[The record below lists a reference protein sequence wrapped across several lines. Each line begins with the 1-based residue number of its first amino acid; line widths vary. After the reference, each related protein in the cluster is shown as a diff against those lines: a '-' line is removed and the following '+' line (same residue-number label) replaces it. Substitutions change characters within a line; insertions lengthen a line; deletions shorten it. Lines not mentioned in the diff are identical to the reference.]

1 MTDVPLP
8 DGDHVS
14 RYCKPSAV
22 DEGGLPLTAA
32 FLPKQGEEYLSVN
45 WLEYFRAQD
54 LTAAADQVRQVFRN
68 KNYRLRPKGR
78 FAVLEVGVAKTA
90 VHEATGKNLRVSHLP
105 VSDDESHSGII
116 GYNADDLAV
125 AVELKVLVTSS
136 DVHPAI
142 I

>member
-1 MTDVPLP
+1 MTDAPLP

-22 DEGGLPLTAA
+22 DERGLPLTAA

-45 WLEYFRAQD
+45 WLEYFRTLD
-54 LTAAADQVRQVFRN
+54 LTAAVDQVRQVFRN
-68 KNYRLRPKGR
+68 KTYRLRPKGR
-78 FAVLEVGVAKTA
+78 FAVLNVGAAKSA
-90 VHEATGKNLRVSHLP
+90 VCEGTGKSLRVNLLP

-116 GYNADDLAV
+116 GYNTDDLAV
-125 AVELKVLVTSS
+125 AVELKALVTSL

>member
-1 MTDVPLP
+1 MTRVSLP
-8 DGDHVS
+8 DGDHFS

-22 DEGGLPLTAA
+22 DERGLPLSAA

-45 WLEYFRAQD
+45 WLEYFRALD
-54 LTAAADQVRQVFRN
+54 LTVAVDQVRHVFRN

-78 FAVLEVGVAKTA
+78 FAVVNVGVAKTA
-90 VHEATGKNLRVSHLP
+90 VHEGTDKSLSINHLP
-105 VSDDESHSGII
+105 VNDDKSHSGII
-116 GYNADDLAV
+116 GFNSDDLAV
-125 AVELKVLVTSS
+125 AVEIKALVTSL